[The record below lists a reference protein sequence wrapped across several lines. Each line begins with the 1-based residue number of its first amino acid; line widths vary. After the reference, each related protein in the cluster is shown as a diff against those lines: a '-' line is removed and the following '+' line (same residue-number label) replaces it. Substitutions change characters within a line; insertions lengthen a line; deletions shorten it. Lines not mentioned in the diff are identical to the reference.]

1 VKCTDLVKLLYRH
14 AVDMGLPVKDSWWT
28 EPPVDARPLDLFDR
42 IAVSSDTYIAVS
54 GVGPAPGPVTW
65 ADDVGFPVNMGA
77 VPAPTVG
84 GTWDAQWYGFVIDAA
99 GDGYSMLI
107 NSPGLAQNQRILMVR
122 FNPDTGGILA
132 TSELNPAVYVGP
144 VLGGLNPSR
153 MSGLAI
159 DRTTNT
165 LHFSYM
171 ILNINPPGVGSGEM
185 YLAEISTAF
194 GAPTFVYI
202 GYAAAGTPHANEL
215 GGGPALDT
223 NAGTLWFHETDSV
236 AAVNKLVERNIASA
250 GGAIVNQQNLAGGVV
265 IITSP
270 VYDAVNDEIHYSD
283 TIAAQQR
290 WLIAPATFPVV
301 SFQNFNGT
309 ELGNPVVLF
318 QSAANGF
325 TRDGYVFRNG
335 TTGLS
340 MWVYDPTT
348 NTLRSDSRNDAIT
361 ERGQFM
367 AVRPSDGKVYEF
379 WSVVGP
385 PFTEIR
391 RYTVTYPTVAIG
403 GGFQQLLADANH
415 VALSIWGVIT
425 HLSLTPVPPAAS
437 SDPVMIFDD
446 GKREQLGEF
455 PGGNNEPLLAVGPNE
470 YRSLFN
476 DDFNQPI
483 KVRLAAPIIIPDSRQ
498 FRILVRKFNAAVAN
512 FDCVAT
518 AHGWYVPEP
527 DEGRR

>member
-1 VKCTDLVKLLYRH
+1 
-14 AVDMGLPVKDSWWT
+14 
-28 EPPVDARPLDLFDR
+28 
-42 IAVSSDTYIAVS
+42 
-54 GVGPAPGPVTW
+54 
-65 ADDVGFPVNMGA
+65 
-77 VPAPTVG
+77 VG

-99 GDGYSMLI
+99 GDGYSILI
-107 NSPGLAQNQRILMVR
+107 NSPALAQDQRILMVR
-122 FNPDTGGILA
+122 FNPDTGGIIA
-132 TSELNPAVYVGP
+132 TLEVNIAVYVGP
-144 VLGGLNPSR
+144 TLGGLNPNR
-153 MSGLAI
+153 VSGLAL
-159 DRTTNT
+159 DTATNT
-165 LHFSYM
+165 LHFSYS
-171 ILNINPPGVGSGEM
+171 ILNITPPGLGSQEM
-185 YLAEISTAF
+185 YLASITTAF
-194 GAPTFVYI
+194 AGFASVYA
-202 GYAAAGTPHANEL
+202 GYAAPGTAHTNEV
-215 GGGPALDT
+215 GGGPAFDSSV
-223 NAGTLWFHETDSV
+223 GTLWFHETDSV
-236 AAVNKLVERNIASA
+236 AAVNKIVERNVAGA
-250 GGAIVNQQNLAGGVV
+250 GGAIINQQNLAGGVV

-290 WLIAPATFPVV
+290 WLIAPAAFPVV

-367 AVRPSDGKVYEF
+367 AVRPADGKVYEF

-403 GGFQQLLADANH
+403 GGFQQLIANANH

-437 SDPVMIFDD
+437 GDPVMIFDD
-446 GKREQLGEF
+446 GRREQLGEF
-455 PGGNNEPLLAVGPNE
+455 PGSTDVLLGANANEF
-470 YRSLFN
+470 RSLLN

-483 KVRLAAPIIIPDSRQ
+483 TVRLPAPIIIPDSRR

-518 AHGWYVPEP
+518 AHGWYVPDP
-527 DEGRR
+527 DEARR